1 MQILDGIRATGLQK
15 LRSTAENGE
24 TVEITL
30 YFLPAA
36 QQWKMD
42 IVSGNFTLNGS
53 RVFRSPNTLMQ
64 YKNII
69 SFGLGCIVS
78 DGGEPFLV
86 NDFSSGRCQLALLSS
101 DEVDQVDDF
110 YTGLRDEG

>member
-1 MQILDGIRATGLQK
+1 MRILDGIRATGLQK
-15 LRSTAENGE
+15 LRVTADSGDI
-24 TVEITL
+24 VEITL

-42 IVSGNFTLNGS
+42 VVSGDFTLYGT
-53 RVFRSPNTLMQ
+53 RVFRSPNILMQ

-69 SFGLGCIVS
+69 SFGLGCLVS
-78 DGGEPFLV
+78 DEGEPFLV